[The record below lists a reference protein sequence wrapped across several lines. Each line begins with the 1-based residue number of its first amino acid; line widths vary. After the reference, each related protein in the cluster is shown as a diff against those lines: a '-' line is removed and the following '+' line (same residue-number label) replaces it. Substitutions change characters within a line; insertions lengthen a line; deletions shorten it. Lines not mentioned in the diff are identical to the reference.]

1 MGHSERPT
9 GKTARYKRYDVIV
22 VPFPFSDSPK
32 AKRRP
37 ALVVSGIDEFDGVT
51 GQSVV
56 AMITSAKNSSWPLDT
71 EIKDLKAA
79 GLPAPSVV
87 RMKLVTV
94 DHRLVVKKSGSLAPK
109 EREAVAKALRKI
121 LDLGD

>member
-1 MGHSERPT
+1 MSHSERPA
-9 GKTARYKRYDVIV
+9 KPSPYKKYDVIV

-32 AKRRP
+32 SKRRP
-37 ALVVSGIDEFDGVT
+37 ALVLSGLDELDGLT
-51 GQSVV
+51 GQSIV

-87 RMKLVTV
+87 RMKLVTL
-94 DHRLVVKKSGSLAPK
+94 DHRLILRKSGSLAPK
-109 EREAVAKALRKI
+109 DQAAVAKAIQKL
-121 LDLGD
+121 LDPAN